1 MASSGKKPIETV
13 KEGIDGAEKEL
24 VHENTLEAKQ
34 AWEKKLGAHV
44 ERVTLTMSNVL
55 QLKCGSTGLPLPM
68 TISSRKWRLSRVQST
83 TDGNR
88 YFVASSMFLCLHLQ
102 VSHVLR
108 VV

>member
-1 MASSGKKPIETV
+1 MASSGEEPIETI

-44 ERVTLTMSNVL
+44 EQVTLTMSNVL
-55 QLKCGSTGLPLPM
+55 QLKCRSTGLPLPM
-68 TISSRKWRLSRVQST
+68 TISLQKWRLSVVQST
-83 TDGNR
+83 TNGNR
-88 YFVASSMFLCLHLQ
+88 YFVASSTFLCLHLQ

-108 VV
+108 AV